1 MLSTFSYAYEPFV
14 CLSFLCL
21 FCFVFLGL
29 HLQHMHVPKLGVE
42 SELKLP
48 AYTTATAPWDPGCV
62 CSLCHSS
69 RQCQI
74 LNPLSGA
81 RDQTCILMDTSWVHY
96 RWATVGP
103 PSLLFSNRASV
114 RLISPTQGKCEHP
127 FSLGESWLYWL
138 FQFPLNNWL

>member
-48 AYTTATAPWDPGCV
+48 AYTTATALWDPGCV

-74 LNPLSGA
+74 LKPLSEARDGTHILVDTRGVPNPLNRNGNS
-81 RDQTCILMDTSWVHY
+81 CILLERNYRFIYLALLTIFWLDCWV
-96 RWATVGP
+96 
-103 PSLLFSNRASV
+103 F
-114 RLISPTQGKCEHP
+114 
-127 FSLGESWLYWL
+127 
-138 FQFPLNNWL
+138 

>member
-29 HLQHMHVPKLGVE
+29 HLQHMQVPKLGVE

-74 LNPLSGA
+74 LKPLSEARDGTHILVDTRGVPNPLNRNGNS
-81 RDQTCILMDTSWVHY
+81 CILLERNYRFIYLDLLTIFWLDCWV
-96 RWATVGP
+96 
-103 PSLLFSNRASV
+103 F
-114 RLISPTQGKCEHP
+114 
-127 FSLGESWLYWL
+127 
-138 FQFPLNNWL
+138 